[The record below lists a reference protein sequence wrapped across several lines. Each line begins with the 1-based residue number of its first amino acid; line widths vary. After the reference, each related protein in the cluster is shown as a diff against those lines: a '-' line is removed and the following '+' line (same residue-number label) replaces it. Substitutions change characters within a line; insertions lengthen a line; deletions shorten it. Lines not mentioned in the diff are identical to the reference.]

1 MNIVENQ
8 ETDSEY
14 NDNETIITE
23 LNEYLAAISNLRK
36 VVKNDEG
43 DDTDNKH
50 FFFRGQAS
58 NEWDVTPGIF
68 RNNMLPHEA
77 ELIRSAFVRNPADF
91 RVLTTDFER
100 LTKLQHYG
108 LPTRLLDVTQNPL
121 VALYFACQSN
131 QEVKETENGPELSQ
145 PTDGIVSYKR
155 DYCKGYDD
163 LEVRTLS
170 YLANREDIRRF
181 YAGTATERIAGT
193 LHIYTKDGRRMSE
206 RQLQEFNFYH
216 TKQLLCNLKPE

>member
-1 MNIVENQ
+1 MKGEPMNTVENQ
-8 ETDSEY
+8 VTDTMY
-14 NDNETIITE
+14 KDNETVVSE
-23 LNEYLAAISNLRK
+23 LNDYLLAISALRQTIK
-36 VVKNDEG
+36 RDEG
-43 DDTDNKH
+43 DDADNKH

-100 LTKLQHYG
+100 LTKLQHYS

-131 QEVKETENGPELSQ
+131 QEVKETENAH
-145 PTDGIVSYKR
+145 
-155 DYCKGYDD
+155 
-163 LEVRTLS
+163 VR
-170 YLANREDIRRF
+170 
-181 YAGTATERIAGT
+181 
-193 LHIYTKDGRRMSE
+193 
-206 RQLQEFNFYH
+206 
-216 TKQLLCNLKPE
+216 

>member
-1 MNIVENQ
+1 MNTVENQ
-8 ETDSEY
+8 VTDTMYKDIETVVS
-14 NDNETIITE
+14 E
-23 LNEYLAAISNLRK
+23 LNDYLLAISALRQTIK
-36 VVKNDEG
+36 RDEG
-43 DDTDNKH
+43 DDADNKH

-91 RVLTTDFER
+91 RVLATDFER

-163 LEVRTLS
+163 LEVKILS
-170 YLANREDIRRF
+170 
-181 YAGTATERIAGT
+181 
-193 LHIYTKDGRRMSE
+193 
-206 RQLQEFNFYH
+206 
-216 TKQLLCNLKPE
+216 